1 MPSWACWLQPVLT
14 FLLSCNFMKRERS
27 LEDNLF
33 RLGYIFLGISLVAGV
48 LFYYVLLPHIS
59 LPPCVLYTYFGLYCP
74 GCGGT
79 RAFIS
84 LLHGHILKS
93 LWYHPL
99 VVYSAVLYGG
109 FMLSHAAAR
118 LTRFRYFSGLR
129 FHNWYLYGA
138 LVVLGVNWILRNALL
153 LCMGIRL

>member
-1 MPSWACWLQPVLT
+1 
-14 FLLSCNFMKRERS
+14 MKSERS

-33 RLGYIFLGISLVAGV
+33 YLGCIFLGGTIVAGA

-59 LPPCVLYTYFGLYCP
+59 LPPCIMYTFFGLYCP

-79 RAFIS
+79 RALIS
-84 LLHGHILKS
+84 LLHGHILLS

-99 VVYSAVLYGG
+99 VLYAAVLYGA

-118 LTRFRYFSGLR
+118 LTHFRYFRGLR
-129 FHNWYLYGA
+129 FHNWYLYAAIGI
-138 LVVLGVNWILRNALL
+138 LGVNCVLRNVLL
-153 LCMGIRL
+153 LCMDIRL